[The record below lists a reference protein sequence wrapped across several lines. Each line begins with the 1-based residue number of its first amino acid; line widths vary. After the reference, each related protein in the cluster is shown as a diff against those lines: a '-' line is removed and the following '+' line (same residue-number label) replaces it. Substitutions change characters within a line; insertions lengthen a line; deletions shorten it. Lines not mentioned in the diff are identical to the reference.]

1 MEYDDALDRALDQS
15 PEMEGSGGR
24 FQVPDP
30 EVRPEGNVTVYENF
44 QSTVDT
50 LNRDDTHLMKFLQS
64 EVGTSAQI
72 DESGRARFTGD
83 FRRDRIAAAI
93 DEYVD
98 TYVRCSECQS
108 PDTRLVDEQG
118 TTVLKCDACGAL
130 SSAPDL

>member
-1 MEYDDALDRALDQS
+1 MEYDDALDRAIDQT

-50 LNRDDTHLMKFLQS
+50 LNRDDTHLLKFLQS
-64 EVGTSAQI
+64 ELGTSAQI
-72 DESGRARFTGD
+72 DESGRARLTGD
-83 FRRDRIAAAI
+83 FRHDRIAAAI

-108 PDTRLVDEQG
+108 PDTRLVVEQG
-118 TTVLKCDACGAL
+118 MTMLKCDACGAL
-130 SSAPDL
+130 SSVPDL

>member
-15 PEMEGSGGR
+15 PEMDGSGGR

-30 EVRPEGNVTVYENF
+30 EIRPEGNVTVYENF

-72 DESGRARFTGD
+72 DESGRARLTGD
-83 FRRDRIAAAI
+83 FRQDRIADAI

-98 TYVRCSECQS
+98 TYVRCSECGS
-108 PDTRLVDEQG
+108 PDTRLVEEQR

-130 SSAPDL
+130 SPVPDL

>member
-72 DESGRARFTGD
+72 DESGRARLTGD
-83 FRRDRIAAAI
+83 FRHDRIADAI

-98 TYVRCSECQS
+98 IYVRCSECES
-108 PDTRLVDEQG
+108 PDTRLVEEQE
-118 TTVLKCDACGAL
+118 TMVLKCDACGAL
-130 SSAPDL
+130 SPVPDL

>member
-72 DESGRARFTGD
+72 DESGRARFTGN
-83 FRRDRIAAAI
+83 FKRDRIADAI

-108 PDTRLVDEQG
+108 PDTRLVTEQE

-130 SSAPDL
+130 SPVPDL